1 MTNIDLASLP
11 RLSSPAEHRA
21 DLGAAVAATPRPEAR
36 VSGLERL
43 AAAMRWLDDSWIG
56 DAIGTALTFAA
67 GYGLIL
73 VALVLS

>member
-1 MTNIDLASLP
+1 MPSLAQA
-11 RLSSPAEHRA
+11 SSPAGHRA
-21 DLGAAVAATPRPEAR
+21 DLGAAIAATARPKAR
-36 VSGLERL
+36 VSRWARL
-43 AAAMRWLDDSWIG
+43 AAAMRRLDDSAVG